1 MIRSNN
7 EDKAPKRRQN
17 ILHSFSKVITKIPN
31 LNNEYNE
38 RVPYFGRILLN
49 STLNDSTK
57 IAVLKKF
64 DPIKAEKLQKLIN
77 TSNQVLDFGD
87 KVNEIHKDLTEK
99 IPESKKV
106 YAEFKNTPLGGKCK
120 KNDVIKKNKT
130 KKQRNKTKKQRNKTK
145 NIRKAFRNKKNK
157 YTRYEKT
164 KN

>member
-17 ILHSFSKVITKIPN
+17 ILHSFSKVITEIPT

-57 IAVLKKF
+57 IAILKKI
-64 DPIKAEKLQKLIN
+64 DPIKADKLQKLIN
-77 TSNQVLDFGD
+77 TSNKVLDFGD
-87 KVNEIHKDLTEK
+87 KVIDIHKDLTEK
-99 IPESKKV
+99 TPESKKE

-120 KNDVIKKNKT
+120 KNEVIKKIKT
-130 KKQRNKTKKQRNKTK
+130 KKQRNKTNKRNKRNKTK
-145 NIRKAFRNKKNK
+145 KYKKGF
-157 YTRYEKT
+157 
-164 KN
+164 